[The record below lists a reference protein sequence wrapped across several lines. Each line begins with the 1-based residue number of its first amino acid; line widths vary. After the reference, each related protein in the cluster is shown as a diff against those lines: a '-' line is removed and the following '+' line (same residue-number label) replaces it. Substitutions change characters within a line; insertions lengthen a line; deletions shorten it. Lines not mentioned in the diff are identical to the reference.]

1 MQYMNFTAESL
12 SKKAITIEV
21 TDNLSEA
28 RDIMLNHNISRI
40 IVVRNQTPVGMI
52 TEKGIGSYLYKEDG
66 KPLDEIRT
74 SKAISKPVISVNKD
88 TPLDKCAKIMIDNKI
103 SSLIITDYGINIF
116 TKSDLVKMYAESY
129 RQINYVKDFMTKDV
143 LTILPSHSLHTAISV
158 MIKNGI
164 SRVIVTKDKKLVGI
178 ITSRDVIPITAFV
191 EGDKLEV
198 DNLSAIGHVMLAR
211 DVMKKPI
218 TINETADL
226 SQAAQIMSD
235 KRISGLPVIDSENNL
250 TGIITTTDV
259 VRALMETK
267 KELIH

>member
-1 MQYMNFTAESL
+1 L
-12 SKKAITIEV
+12 I
-21 TDNLSEA
+21 
-28 RDIMLNHNISRI
+28 
-40 IVVRNQTPVGMI
+40 
-52 TEKGIGSYLYKEDG
+52 
-66 KPLDEIRT
+66 
-74 SKAISKPVISVNKD
+74 
-88 TPLDKCAKIMIDNKI
+88 I
-103 SSLIITDYGINIF
+103 SSLIVTDYGINIF
-116 TKSDLVKMYAESY
+116 TKSDLVKLYAESY

-158 MIKNGI
+158 MIKNGV

-178 ITSRDVIPITAFV
+178 ITSSDMIPITAFV

-218 TINETADL
+218 TINEIADL

-235 KRISGLPVIDSENNL
+235 KRISGLPVIDSQNNL